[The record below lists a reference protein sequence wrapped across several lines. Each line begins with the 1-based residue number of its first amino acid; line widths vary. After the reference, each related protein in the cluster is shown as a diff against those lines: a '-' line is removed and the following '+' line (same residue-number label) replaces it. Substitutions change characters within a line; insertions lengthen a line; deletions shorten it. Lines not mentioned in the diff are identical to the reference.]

1 MPNSRINKIK
11 ELVNK
16 LKKDNG
22 WTDLAKLGKALNEIG
37 LNYKALG
44 YLKLKNLFDEDDITE
59 YFELKTEKVN
69 GLNVY
74 YVKVNEKTEAI
85 STVTTKKKTTGKVD
99 PTNLMEWAYM
109 GDFKKVILD
118 LKNMALKERWYYKRQ
133 DPANPYPILTNYL
146 KYTFIRLLKE
156 GNKILTCDQYASFN
170 TGLVNE
176 LYEPIYALFV
186 KNDRQASPKWQF
198 KNFCIAGQ
206 GRDGKILSSNF
217 KHLPERAHYFN
228 NPSDLIYDSK
238 AEPPQLDWEH
248 IILKNVERLPTD
260 FIQENKPADF
270 LLQDTSRMEQAA
282 KIEYYSALAQAIKCD
297 KRTYRAIKNRFEE
310 SLNLALK
317 RVEWNFRT
325 SIPIYYPTR
334 NSISLL
340 LPLSLMNESQID
352 LALVVEKTQS
362 GNYLGHTILPLDW
375 AYSNAR
381 LIARLDSNW
390 LIVDKIDEDD
400 ATGED

>member
-1 MPNSRINKIK
+1 MKSIYINKIK

-16 LKKDNG
+16 LKKDDG
-22 WTDLAKLGKALNEIG
+22 WTDLARLGKELNGAG

-44 YLKLKNLFDEDDITE
+44 YLKLRNLFDEE
-59 YFELKTEKVN
+59 YVSEHFEIRTEKVN
-69 GLNVY
+69 NLDVY
-74 YVKVNEKTEAI
+74 YVKVNEKESAI
-85 STVTTKKKTTGKVD
+85 THKKGIRKSAQIS
-99 PTNLMEWAYM
+99 LIEWADM

-118 LKNMALKERWYYKRQ
+118 LKNIALKERWYYKKQ

-156 GNKILTCDQYASFN
+156 KNKILTCNQYASFN

-186 KNDRQASPKWQF
+186 KNDKQTKQKWQF
-198 KNFCIAGQ
+198 KSFCIAGQ
-206 GRDGKILSSNF
+206 GTNGKILSSCF
-217 KHLPERAHYFN
+217 KPLPERAQYFE
-228 NPSDLIYDSK
+228 NPADLIYDCK
-238 AEPPQLDWEH
+238 AEQPQLDWEH
-248 IILKNVERLPTD
+248 IILKNVSRLPFD

-270 LLQDTSRMEQAA
+270 LLQDTSRMEQADEI
-282 KIEYYSALAQAIKCD
+282 KYYSALAQAIKCD
-297 KRTYRAIKNRFEE
+297 KRTYRIIKDKFTN

-325 SIPIYYPTR
+325 SIPIYYPTH

-352 LALVVEKTQS
+352 LALVVEKTPS

-390 LIVDKIDEDD
+390 LVVDNIEDEY
-400 ATGED
+400 AIGED

>member
-1 MPNSRINKIK
+1 MEKIYINKIK
-11 ELVNK
+11 ELVSL

-22 WTDLAKLGKALNEIG
+22 WTDLARLGKALDEAGI
-37 LNYKALG
+37 NYKALG
-44 YLKLKNLFDEDDITE
+44 YMKLKNLFDEEDVAE
-59 YFELKTEKVN
+59 HFELRVEKVN
-69 GLNVY
+69 ELNVY
-74 YVKVNEKTEAI
+74 YVKEKATPK
-85 STVTTKKKTTGKVD
+85 SPTNTNKKTLRKTT

-109 GDFKKVILD
+109 GDFKKVIID
-118 LKNMALKERWYYKRQ
+118 LKNMALKERWYYKKQ
-133 DPANPYPILTNYL
+133 DLANPYPILTNYL

-156 GNKILTCDQYASFN
+156 KNKILTCDQYASFN
-170 TGLVNE
+170 TGLVND

-186 KNDRQASPKWQF
+186 KNSRQAEQKWQF
-198 KNFCIAGQ
+198 KSFCIAGQ
-206 GRDGKILSSNF
+206 GSDGKILSSYF
-217 KHLPERAHYFN
+217 KPLPERAHYFEN
-228 NPSDLIYDSK
+228 LSDLIYDCK

-248 IILKNVERLPTD
+248 IILKNVSRLPSD

-270 LLQDTSRMEQAA
+270 LLQDTSKMEQVT
-282 KIEYYSALAQAIKCD
+282 KIKYYSALAQAIKCD
-297 KRTYRAIKNRFEE
+297 KRTYRAIKNRFTD

-325 SIPIYYPTR
+325 SIPIYYPTH

-352 LALVVEKTQS
+352 LALVVEKAQS

-390 LIVDKIDEDD
+390 LVVDNIEDED
-400 ATGED
+400 AIGED

>member
-1 MPNSRINKIK
+1 MEKIYIDKIK
-11 ELVNK
+11 ELVNQ
-16 LKKDNG
+16 LKKDDG

-44 YLKLKNLFDEDDITE
+44 YLKLKNLFDEE
-59 YFELKTEKVN
+59 YVGGYFKLKTEKVN

-74 YVKVNEKTEAI
+74 YVKVNEKTEA
-85 STVTTKKKTTGKVD
+85 TKKKATRKST

-118 LKNMALKERWYYKRQ
+118 LKKMALKERWYYKNQ

-176 LYEPIYALFV
+176 LYEPIYALFA
-186 KNDRQASPKWQF
+186 KNEKSNAQKWQF
-198 KNFCIAGQ
+198 KEFCIAGQ
-206 GRDGKILSSNF
+206 GANGKILSSYF
-217 KHLPERAHYFN
+217 KPLPERAHYFN

-238 AEPPQLDWEH
+238 VEPPQLDWEH

-270 LLQDTSRMEQAA
+270 LLKDTSRMEQAEQI
-282 KIEYYSALAQAIKCD
+282 KYYSALAQAIKCD
-297 KRTYRAIKNRFEE
+297 KKTYRAIKNRFEE

-390 LIVDKIDEDD
+390 LIVDKIDEDN
-400 ATGED
+400 ATSED

>member
-1 MPNSRINKIK
+1 MEKIYIDKIK
-11 ELVNK
+11 ELVNQ
-16 LKKDNG
+16 LKKENG

-44 YLKLKNLFDEDDITE
+44 YLKLKNLFDEEDVGG
-59 YFELKTEKVN
+59 YFKLKTEKVN

-74 YVKVNEKTEAI
+74 YVKVNEKQEAI
-85 STVTTKKKTTGKVD
+85 SSTATKKKTARKAA

-118 LKNMALKERWYYKRQ
+118 LKKMALQERWYYKSQ
-133 DPANPYPILTNYL
+133 DPTNPYPILTNYL

-156 GNKILTCDQYASFN
+156 GNKILTCEQYASFN
-170 TGLVNE
+170 TGLVND
-176 LYEPIYALFV
+176 LYEPIYAFFV
-186 KNDRQASPKWQF
+186 KNDRPENQEWLF
-198 KNFCIAGQ
+198 KSFCIAGQ
-206 GRDGKILSSNF
+206 GSAGKMLSSYF
-217 KHLPERAHYFN
+217 KPLPERAHYFN

-248 IILKNVERLPTD
+248 IILKNVSRLPSD
-260 FIQENKPADF
+260 FIQENKPAEF
-270 LLQDTSRMEQAA
+270 LLKDTSRMEQAA

-297 KRTYRAIKNRFEE
+297 KKTYRAIKNRFEE

-325 SIPIYYPTR
+325 SIPIYYPAH

-340 LPLSLMNESQID
+340 LPLSLVNESQID

-381 LIARLDSNW
+381 LIARPDSNW
-390 LIVDKIDEDD
+390 LVVDKIDEDN
-400 ATGED
+400 AASED